1 MEMIA
6 HDYAAADYAAR
17 YRWFVFP
24 LEARGK
30 RPITAHGFKDATTAA
45 ETIAEWWEAYP
56 EANIG
61 LDCGRS
67 GLVVI
72 DLDGQEGVTNWNALQ
87 DQLHIPEHKTAIART
102 GSGHGAH
109 VYYRAPA
116 GVDIR
121 NSAGKL
127 AKGID
132 VRAQGGYVVLPP
144 SVTEQPYEW
153 EISPDEIA
161 PLPDE
166 LQRLLTQLDN
176 KLAPTN
182 GNGNGAHADAF
193 TRAAMPHDAYVQA
206 AITGEIAKL
215 RAAQNGNRNHT
226 LNQAAFAL
234 GQLGLSQSELENLL
248 MPIALDCGLTEKES
262 RATIASGHN
271 AGAAQLRA
279 IPQPNYPNGNGAANS
294 GAHANFEHPYLIQNG
309 RICRR
314 RHTNNGEIIDPL
326 CNFTAEITAEVA
338 RDDGA
343 DVTRLL
349 TIEGKHADGYG
360 LPVARVDASQFASFK
375 WLAPS
380 FGTRAIVNAGQSA
393 QDHLRAAIQHLSTNV
408 QAQHVYTHT
417 GWREIDGRRVFLT
430 ATGAPGLDSARVELE
445 KELCRYALPLQPT
458 DSRAAMQA
466 SLRFLQIAPLRVTL
480 PLWAAMYLAPLASFL
495 TLDFVL
501 WLYGITGVMKSTA
514 AALALSH
521 YGDFERKDLIS
532 WGNTANHIEKITFF
546 TKDVPIVLDDF
557 APQSDSVAARN
568 LESVVSRIVRG
579 VGNQSGRGRLRSDLS
594 LRPTYRPRG
603 LVISTGEQLPDGQS
617 LVARL
622 VTVEFERGDV
632 DVDKLNEAQ
641 DEREQYPH
649 AIAGY
654 VQWLAARWDTL
665 QTEIPNAWKT
675 TRTRAHRAGQHLRL
689 PEAIASLFVGLD
701 LALQYA
707 VEIGAITEND
717 AHDLLKTGWDAL
729 TETSERQAQLTAEE
743 RPTRR
748 FLSVLG
754 ELLAQGTARV
764 TTLTTL
770 PAQNAGGGGADF
782 LGWSDQDYL
791 YLLPSETYRRVSE
804 FVRQQGRH
812 FGVKE
817 SALRKALAEENLI
830 ETETGSD
837 GKTHLTVRCSASGNG
852 RVLKVRRT
860 EFEKVVGVSP

>member
-1 MEMIA
+1 MSAYENPAINGNTNLTRVQDVVETLTDA
-6 HDYAAADYAAR
+6 EKSALDELARKLRTFESGDVLAELEYHDAGLARWGAWLADDSLDDETRDLAAYQINDHRRRREVCGRELARRDHADKLPRGGARSRITRELIDEIKTRVDLIELMQARGVELKTRGNKSQGRCPFHADKTPSLSVDNARGLWHCFGCHAGGDAIRFVMQCDKVEFVPALRTLAERVGVELPRAEEPRHSAAR
-17 YRWFVFP
+17 
-24 LEARGK
+24 
-30 RPITAHGFKDATTAA
+30 
-45 ETIAEWWEAYP
+45 
-56 EANIG
+56 
-61 LDCGRS
+61 S
-67 GLVVI
+67 
-72 DLDGQEGVTNWNALQ
+72 
-87 DQLHIPEHKTAIART
+87 
-102 GSGHGAH
+102 
-109 VYYRAPA
+109 
-116 GVDIR
+116 
-121 NSAGKL
+121 
-127 AKGID
+127 
-132 VRAQGGYVVLPP
+132 
-144 SVTEQPYEW
+144 
-153 EISPDEIA
+153 
-161 PLPDE
+161 
-166 LQRLLTQLDN
+166 
-176 KLAPTN
+176 N
-182 GNGNGAHADAF
+182 GNG
-193 TRAAMPHDAYVQA
+193 
-206 AITGEIAKL
+206 
-215 RAAQNGNRNHT
+215 
-226 LNQAAFAL
+226 
-234 GQLGLSQSELENLL
+234 
-248 MPIALDCGLTEKES
+248 
-262 RATIASGHN
+262 
-271 AGAAQLRA
+271 
-279 IPQPNYPNGNGAANS
+279 NGNGAANS
-294 GAHANFEHPYLIQNG
+294 GARANFEHPYLIQNG

-314 RHTNNGEIIDPL
+314 RQTVNGEVIEPL

-393 QDHLRAAIQHLSTNV
+393 QDHLRAAIQHLSANV

-417 GWREIDGRRVFLT
+417 GWREIDGQRVFLT
-430 ATGAPGLDSARVELE
+430 ATGAPGLDTARVELE

-466 SLRFLQIAPLRVTL
+466 SLRFLRIAPLRVTL

-521 YGDFERKDLIS
+521 YGDFERKDLVS
-532 WGNTANHIEKITFF
+532 WGNTANHIEKITFL
-546 TKDVPIVLDDF
+546 TKDVPVVLDDF

-603 LVISTGEQLPDGQS
+603 LVVSTGEQLPDGQS

-632 DVDKLNEAQ
+632 DVDKLNAAQ

-717 AHDLLKTGWDAL
+717 AHDLLNTGWDAL

-754 ELLAQGTARV
+754 ELIAQGTAR
-764 TTLTTL
+764 LTDLTAANT
-770 PAQNAGGGGADF
+770 PQAQQGTGIDF
-782 LGWSDQDYL
+782 LGWCDQDYL
-791 YLLPSETYRRVSE
+791 YLLPSESYRRVSE